1 MSRSRRFLV
10 SYGSSGENITP
21 SMFSSYPVIKMD
33 ECYTLSQRDLKY
45 TLFHNQKR
53 LAKSNVAC
61 IFKDLEKKNG
71 IRCAAVFG
79 YEEISMGDEIDSHP
93 GFKLMVEHMNAKSS
107 FFECWML
114 NGSLEI
120 NVRGLLYR
128 YISQNLVSSMS
139 KSQLLTQFEA
149 LRRENEMLQGRA
161 SIAETLEIENETLR
175 NEVSS
180 LQFQLSLMEIAARPR
195 RKRQEP

>member
-1 MSRSRRFLV
+1 
-10 SYGSSGENITP
+10 
-21 SMFSSYPVIKMD
+21 MD

-149 LRRENEMLQGRA
+149 LRREAEALRRENEMLQGRA

-175 NEVSS
+175 SENAS
-180 LQFQLSLMEIAARPR
+180 LQFQLNLMEIAARPR
-195 RKRQEP
+195 RKRQEPEASQQPQ